1 MVNVQKAGEVY
12 MCNVCGHVSVK
23 EFGGGNLVC
32 HDEMMQPVIVGRAK
46 PTMGMNTGIFNTV
59 PR

>member
-12 MCNVCGHVSVK
+12 MCNVCGHARVK

-32 HDEMMQPVIVGRAK
+32 HDELMQPVIVGREKPAK
-46 PTMGMNTGIFNTV
+46 GMKTGIYNTV
-59 PR
+59 TR